1 MQSENE
7 YFTEGV
13 AEFVMAQFPSDFT
26 GVCIDVGANDP
37 FWLSNSLLFER
48 RGWTTYCIEPNPNC
62 LPKLRQYR
70 KNVIPFACSDSSP
83 DEPIDFYIY
92 ETNWAGPNN
101 DHEPVWMGEGADT
114 GLIKHENT
122 RGKLKEV
129 VKVTVRTLDY
139 ILGHY
144 NLPISQINYLS
155 IDVEK
160 NEMSVLRGLDLTR
173 WKPTIIVIENE
184 LKTIDQHAW
193 LTSYGYKCIHRI
205 GVNDIYRLFF

>member
-1 MQSENE
+1 MNE

-13 AEFVMAQFPSDFT
+13 AEFVMTQFPSDFI

-37 FWLSNSLLFER
+37 LWLSNSWLFEK
-48 RGWTTYCIEPNPNC
+48 RGWATYCIEPNPNC
-62 LPKLRQYR
+62 IPKLRKYR

-83 DEPIDFYIY
+83 DEPMDFYIY
-92 ETNWAGPNN
+92 ETNWAGPNI
-101 DHEPVWMGEGADT
+101 EGAPVWTGEGADT

-129 VKVTVRTLDY
+129 AKVTVRALDY
-139 ILGHY
+139 ILGYHG
-144 NLPISQINYLS
+144 LPIDHIDFLS

-160 NEMSVLRGLDLTR
+160 NEMSVLRGLDLTK
-173 WKPTIIVIENE
+173 WKPTIISIENE
-184 LKTIDQHAW
+184 FKTIDQHAW
-193 LTSYGYKCIHRI
+193 LTSYGYKCINRL